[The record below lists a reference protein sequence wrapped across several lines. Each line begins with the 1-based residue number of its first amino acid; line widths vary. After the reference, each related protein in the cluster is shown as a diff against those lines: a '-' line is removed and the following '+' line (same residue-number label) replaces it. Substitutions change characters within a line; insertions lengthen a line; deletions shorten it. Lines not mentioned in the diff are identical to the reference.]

1 MISRKGISRKHFLI
15 LIFGIAIVSGVTS
28 MAVGKF
34 YEPDASFY
42 EAGTSEQT
50 LKPFKKESLA
60 GIVESRNGKPFV
72 LAFWSVY
79 CGICVK
85 EMEVWRQIRD
95 QYSGFDLVLVTTD
108 PIENEQ
114 RINQVLEREDMK
126 GFEIWAFADP
136 IPARLRSVVDSKWR
150 GELPRI
156 HFYGPDGTADVH
168 MGATS
173 KKVVLDWLLTQEG

>member
-1 MISRKGISRKHFLI
+1 MISRKGISRKRFLAII
-15 LIFGIAIVSGVTS
+15 LGVAIVSGVAS
-28 MAVGKF
+28 IAVGEF
-34 YEPDASFY
+34 YETD
-42 EAGTSEQT
+42 TREQT
-50 LKPFKKESLA
+50 LNPFKKESLA

-79 CGICVK
+79 CGICVR
-85 EMEVWRQIRD
+85 EMEVWREIRD
-95 QYSGFDLVLVTTD
+95 QYPDFDLVLVTTD

-150 GELPRI
+150 GELPRV
-156 HFYGPDGTADVH
+156 HFYGPDGIANVH
-168 MGATS
+168 MGMTG
-173 KKVVLDWLLTQEG
+173 KKVVIDWLASHEG